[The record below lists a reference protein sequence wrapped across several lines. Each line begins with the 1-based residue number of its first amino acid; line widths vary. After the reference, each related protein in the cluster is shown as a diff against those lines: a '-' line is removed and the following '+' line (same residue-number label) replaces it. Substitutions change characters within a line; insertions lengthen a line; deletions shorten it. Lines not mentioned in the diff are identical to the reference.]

1 MTDVVAQHQSEQT
14 FLDFKVSNDFIFGT
28 DHYFTNGLQL
38 RIYDNFISNISKE
51 LFKDLVFR
59 SEEDIIQQL
68 SDERKIVIID
78 GFDHIENYNDKNLR
92 IILLF

>member
-1 MTDVVAQHQSEQT
+1 MKRIFIHILILLIMTDVVAQHQSEQT

-51 LFKDLVFR
+51 LFKAV
-59 SEEDIIQQL
+59 SGNISAE
-68 SDERKIVIID
+68 V
-78 GFDHIENYNDKNLR
+78 
-92 IILLF
+92 